1 MAGAN
6 QQKQDFANPYY
17 GALGAKPPLG
27 DFGQPGFD
35 YPKPQWSDQV
45 LYGSWGETK
54 QQAVYVASQL
64 ELTDALSMVL
74 GGRLDNWETD
84 QDNFGAKHDYKVD
97 GEFTGYLGLTYA
109 LSDEYAVCQLH
120 GHFYPAKQSSADGR
134 YLDPIKGSNYEA
146 GIKAS
151 LFDEALDLSLATFE
165 IRQDN
170 VGEQTGENLPNSTI
184 PIYRS
189 VDGTK
194 TRGFEFEVNGS
205 INDNWDLYLAT
216 PSLIPKIPKG
226 KRSTPP
232 TRNGNS
238 SSLPLMNS
246 MAGFTDCSWA
256 PGSTGRAAFI
266 AKSQNRT
273 RVKSKWNKAATPW

>member
-1 MAGAN
+1 MLWPTGNPDPVTNEGMVPGSLAFIDGSRTQHTFDLKLSGNFNAFGRNHQLVAGAN

-54 QQAVYVASQL
+54 QQSVYVASQL

-109 LSDEYAVCQLH
+109 LSDEYACMPTTRTFL
-120 GHFYPAKQSSADGR
+120 PRKAKFRPMAV
-134 YLDPIKGSNYEA
+134 
-146 GIKAS
+146 
-151 LFDEALDLSLATFE
+151 T
-165 IRQDN
+165 
-170 VGEQTGENLPNSTI
+170 
-184 PIYRS
+184 
-189 VDGTK
+189 
-194 TRGFEFEVNGS
+194 
-205 INDNWDLYLAT
+205 WT
-216 PSLIPKIPKG
+216 PS
-226 KRSTPP
+226 R
-232 TRNGNS
+232 
-238 SSLPLMNS
+238 
-246 MAGFTDCSWA
+246 
-256 PGSTGRAAFI
+256 
-266 AKSQNRT
+266 Q
-273 RVKSKWNKAATPW
+273 